1 MLTLLA
7 ATVLSQQASDV
18 PLRLLPGD
26 QWTANYSYHFESDD
40 IDMINVESTTYS
52 VAKVNGKSV
61 LTAQWKLV
69 ETKVDGE
76 TAPVPKGVKP
86 IVIKL
91 GLDGE
96 SQTEWINEDV
106 QRYRIER
113 VLQVERKGLSEPSFF
128 RPPPTV
134 RFVGIDKK
142 VWLDPAS
149 KVMFR
154 LSAKEQGGDFPIQV
168 IGHYTLNPDA
178 GFLDSGLWTISNCPI
193 PGGSAL
199 CELTVK
205 LKVQD
210 VKLAPRK

>member
-7 ATVLSQQASDV
+7 AAVLSQGIE
-18 PLRLLPGD
+18 LKLLPGD
-26 QWTANYSYHFESDD
+26 QWTAVYSYHFESDD
-40 IDMINVESTTYS
+40 IDLTNVESTTYS
-52 VAKVNGKSV
+52 IAKVNGKSV

-113 VLQVERKGLSEPSFF
+113 VLLVERKGLSEPSFF
-128 RPPPTV
+128 PPPPTV
-134 RFVGIDKK
+134 RFVGIEKK
-142 VWLDPAS
+142 VALAPDS
-149 KVMFR
+149 KQVFA
-154 LSAKEQGGDFPIQV
+154 LSAREQGGDFPLQAT
-168 IGHYTLNPDA
+168 GHYTLNPDA
-178 GFLDSGLWTISNCPI
+178 GFVDSGLWTISNCPI
-193 PGGSAL
+193 PGGSSL

-210 VKLAPRK
+210 VKLAPR

>member
-1 MLTLLA
+1 MLAVLA
-7 ATVLSQQASDV
+7 AVILTQPAPSVELK
-18 PLRLLPGD
+18 LLPGD
-26 QWTANYSYHFESDD
+26 QWTAVYTYHFEGDD
-40 IDMINVESTTYS
+40 IDMTNVETTTYS
-52 VAKVNGKSV
+52 VAKVNGKSF

-113 VLQVERKGLSEPSFF
+113 VLQVERKRLNEPSFF
-128 RPPPTV
+128 PPPPTV

-142 VWLDPAS
+142 VGMAPNS
-149 KVMFR
+149 KEVFA
-154 LSAKEQGGDFPIQV
+154 LSAKEQGGDYPIQAT
-168 IGHYTLNPDA
+168 GHYTFDASA
-178 GFLDSGLWTISNCPI
+178 GFVNSGMWTLSNCPI
-193 PGGSAL
+193 PGGSSL

-205 LKVQD
+205 LKVKD
-210 VKLAPRK
+210 VKLAPR

>member
-1 MLTLLA
+1 MLAILA
-7 ATVLSQQASDV
+7 AAVLSQGV
-18 PLRLLPGD
+18 ELKLLPGD
-26 QWTANYSYHFESDD
+26 QWTAVYSYHFESDD

-52 VAKVNGKSV
+52 VAMVNGKSV
-61 LTAQWKLV
+61 LTAHWKLV

-86 IVIKL
+86 IVIRL

-113 VLQVERKGLSEPSFF
+113 VLLVERKGLNEPTFF
-128 RPPPTV
+128 PPPPTV

-154 LSAKEQGGDFPIQV
+154 LSAKEQGGDFPIQAT
-168 IGHYTLNPDA
+168 GHYTFDTDA
-178 GFLDSGLWTISNCPI
+178 GFVNSGMWTISNCPI

>member
-1 MLTLLA
+1 MLAILA
-7 ATVLSQQASDV
+7 AAVLSQGVD
-18 PLRLLPGD
+18 LKLLPGD
-26 QWTANYSYHFESDD
+26 QWTAVYTYHFESDD
-40 IDMINVESTTYS
+40 IDMTNVEATTYS

-76 TAPVPKGVKP
+76 SAPVPKGVKP

-96 SQTEWINEDV
+96 SQTDWINEDV

-113 VLQVERKGLSEPSFF
+113 VIQIERKGLNEPSFF
-128 RPPPTV
+128 PPPPTV
-134 RFVGIDKK
+134 RFVGIERK

-154 LSAKEQGGDFPIQV
+154 LSAKEQGGDFPIQAT
-168 IGHYTLNPDA
+168 GHYTFNPHA
-178 GFLDSGLWTISNCPI
+178 GFVESGMWTISNCPI